1 MSHLSFIAHGLPL
14 ATARKSSNK
23 FINIR
28 ESASR
33 GEWLFS
39 KLSTSYAQAMFY
51 NSHSGTQRRKNGSDP
66 SSRRHELYLIYST
79 FCSGCMHVVLSLLI
93 YNIMDNLF
101 FLEYFY
107 RKGQGLWH
115 SSLKITLN
123 WHNIKYCPILKVWTN
138 ECELGTDMAA
148 GWRVFH
154 IDYSNHSIIC
164 IMWT

>member
-1 MSHLSFIAHGLPL
+1 MSYLSFIAHGLPL

-66 SSRRHELYLIYST
+66 SSRRHGIIFDLFNFLV
-79 FCSGCMHVVLSLLI
+79 GACMLC
-93 YNIMDNLF
+93 YP
-101 FLEYFY
+101 Y
-107 RKGQGLWH
+107 
-115 SSLKITLN
+115 
-123 WHNIKYCPILKVWTN
+123 
-138 ECELGTDMAA
+138 
-148 GWRVFH
+148 
-154 IDYSNHSIIC
+154 
-164 IMWT
+164 